1 MEKPKILIVD
11 DRVENL
17 VSLEMLLGDFDIEFV
32 RATSG
37 MEALRES
44 LKEDFAMAILDVQ
57 MPGMDGYETLSLMR
71 KRKRTKYLPV
81 IFVSAIH
88 QSELH
93 VIKGI
98 ETGAVDFIPKPI
110 ILEIL
115 AGKVRIFL
123 DLHSQKQE
131 LNQLLSKLEEN
142 NKELEIQKIKA
153 EEATRAKS
161 MFLANMSHEIRTPLN
176 GIIGMSKVLAETE
189 LDAEQKE
196 FLEIVT
202 TSGENLLNIVN
213 DILDF
218 SKIESGQIQ
227 LEYIE
232 FKLPETICNIAK
244 LLSFKADSKGI
255 KLTVEIAKNVPQIL
269 IGDPFRI
276 NQILT
281 NLVNNAIKFTEKGSV
296 NIKVDAI
303 NEVDNKIELKFNV
316 IDTGIGISEN
326 GIDNLFREFYQTES
340 STTRKYGGT
349 GLGLAICK
357 NLVQLMGGEIGVKS
371 ILGKGSEFWFNLT
384 FEYRND
390 KNKEIRTED
399 VEIPRSLKVL
409 CAEDNPV
416 NQRVTNFLLQ
426 KIGVKCDIAEDGMKA
441 YEMHKLNN
449 YDIILM
455 DMQMPVLDGIE
466 STFKIRE
473 HERSAGITKPVY
485 IIAVTANAFVEDKQ
499 KCISVGMNNFIS
511 KPINIAD
518 LKKIIKTT
526 LSE

>member
-11 DRVENL
+11 DWVENL

-110 ILEIL
+110 IPEIL

-131 LNQLLSKLEEN
+131 LNQLLLKLEEN

-153 EEATRAKS
+153 EEASRATS

-196 FLEIVT
+196 FIEIVT

-227 LEYIE
+227 LENIE

-269 IGDPFRI
+269 IGDPFRL

-296 NIKVDAI
+296 KIKVDAV
-303 NEVDNKIELKFNV
+303 NKVDKKVALLFNV

-326 GIDNLFREFYQTES
+326 GIENLFREFYQTES

-357 NLVQLMGGEIGVKS
+357 NLVHLMDGEIGVNS
-371 ILGKGSEFWFNLT
+371 TLGKGSEFWFNLK
-384 FEYRND
+384 FEFRDD
-390 KNKEIRTED
+390 KNKEIITE
-399 VEIPRSLKVL
+399 EIDIPESLMIL

-416 NQRVTNFLLQ
+416 NQRVTEFLLQ

-441 YEMHKLNN
+441 FEMFKLNN

-466 STFKIRE
+466 STLKIRE
-473 HERSAGITKPVY
+473 YEKSTGITKPVY
-485 IIAVTANAFVEDKQ
+485 IIAVTANAFLEDKQ
-499 KCISVGMNNFIS
+499 KCIGVGMNNFIS

-518 LKKIIKTT
+518 LKKIIKTA

>member
-110 ILEIL
+110 IPEIL

-131 LNQLLSKLEEN
+131 LNELLLKLEVN

-196 FLEIVT
+196 FIEIVT
-202 TSGENLLNIVN
+202 TSGENLLNIIN

-227 LEYIE
+227 LECIE
-232 FKLPETICNIAK
+232 FKLPETICSIAK
-244 LLSFKADSKGI
+244 LLSFKADTKGI
-255 KLTVEIAKNVPQIL
+255 KLNVEIGKNVPHTL
-269 IGDPFRI
+269 IGDPFRL

-281 NLVNNAIKFTEKGSV
+281 NLVNNAIKFTEKGGV
-296 NIKVDAI
+296 TIKVDKV
-303 NEVDNKIELKFNV
+303 NEVDKKVELLFKV
-316 IDTGIGISEN
+316 VDTGIGISEN
-326 GIDNLFREFYQTES
+326 GKENLFSEFYQTES

-357 NLVQLMGGEIGVKS
+357 KLVYLMDGEIGVKS
-371 ILGKGSEFWFNLT
+371 ILGEGSEFWFNLK

-390 KNKEIRTED
+390 INRETQTED
-399 VEIPRSLKVL
+399 FDIPGSLNIL
-409 CAEDNPV
+409 CAEDNIV
-416 NQRVTNFLLQ
+416 NQRVTKFILQ
-426 KIGVKCDIAEDGMKA
+426 KIGVNCDIAGDGMKA
-441 YEMHKLNN
+441 YEMFKLNH

-455 DMQMPVLDGIE
+455 DMQMPVLNGIE
-466 STFKIRE
+466 STVKIRE
-473 HERSAGITKPVY
+473 YEQSAEIEKPVY
-485 IIAVTANAFVEDKQ
+485 IIAVTANAFLEDKQ
-499 KCISVGMNNFIS
+499 KCFGVGMNNFIT

-518 LKKIIKTT
+518 LKKIIKIA